1 MRCLKH
7 SIKKAGGKKQELENW
22 QVQNKQT
29 ETNQLTKKDSH
40 QTAIGRSGRK

>member
-1 MRCLKH
+1 MRCLKQ
-7 SIKKAGGKKQELENW
+7 SIKKAEGKKQELENW
-22 QVQNKQT
+22 EVQNKQT